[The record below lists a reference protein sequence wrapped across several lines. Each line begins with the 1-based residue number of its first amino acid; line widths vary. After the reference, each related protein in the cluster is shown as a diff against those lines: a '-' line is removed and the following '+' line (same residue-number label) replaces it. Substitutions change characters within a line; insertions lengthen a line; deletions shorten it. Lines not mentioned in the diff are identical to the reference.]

1 MNFVVKRN
9 NQNNLSFID
18 EFFDDFFTRGGF
30 QNRTSSCMRTDIREV
45 EKGYELDIDVPG
57 YAKEDIM
64 ISLDKGYLTIEA
76 KKETS
81 NEESNKHYLR
91 RERVV
96 GNAARSFY
104 VGDHIQETDIKA
116 SYNNGIL
123 TVSIPKERT
132 NQKEKK
138 MIAIE

>member
-18 EFFDDFFTRGGF
+18 EFFDDFFPRGGF
-30 QNRTSSCMRTDIREV
+30 QGRASSCMKTDIREV

-57 YAKEDIM
+57 FAKEDIV

-76 KKETS
+76 KKES
-81 NEESNKHYLR
+81 SKEETNKHYLR

-104 VGDHIQETDIKA
+104 VGDYIQETDIKA

-123 TVSIPKERT
+123 TVSIPKEGT

-138 MIAIE
+138 LIAIE